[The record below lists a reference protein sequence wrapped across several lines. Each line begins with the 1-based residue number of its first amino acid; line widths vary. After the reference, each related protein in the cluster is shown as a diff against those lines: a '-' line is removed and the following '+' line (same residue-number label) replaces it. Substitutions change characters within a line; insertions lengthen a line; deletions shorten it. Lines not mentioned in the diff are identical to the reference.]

1 MQTTVWNQTVTHRWF
16 RKSSLTPSSLHWLH
30 CSFIVLKQSI
40 EHSINVHN
48 PLSPCKF
55 ILILQWLLFFLL
67 YLKWSINYSTESQ
80 NSSSLPDKQIPL
92 SSIPIKDN
100 IVGRGGGWVIK
111 SIHVPP
117 TDRVMSRHG
126 EFQYAPIFQDLHVH
140 VEFPIISRAD
150 SETIK
155 LLTCFQG
162 SLGHLLIVSLYLHQH
177 QLAFVRIYYWCF
189 NLSSISFTS
198 LRLQGTINKYRHQ
211 RGNMPWCA
219 IS

>member
-1 MQTTVWNQTVTHRWF
+1 MIVISFSAVPQMINQLFHRVSKQFLIAWQTN
-16 RKSSLTPSSLHWLH
+16 SIILHSNKRQYCW
-30 CSFIVLKQSI
+30 
-40 EHSINVHN
+40 E
-48 PLSPCKF
+48 
-55 ILILQWLLFFLL
+55 
-67 YLKWSINYSTESQ
+67 
-80 NSSSLPDKQIPL
+80 
-92 SSIPIKDN
+92 
-100 IVGRGGGWVIK
+100 GGGWVIK

>member
-1 MQTTVWNQTVTHRWF
+1 MYTIPSLLANLFSSFNDCFFFSAVPQMINQLFHRVSKQFLIAWQTN
-16 RKSSLTPSSLHWLH
+16 SIILHSNKRQYCW
-30 CSFIVLKQSI
+30 
-40 EHSINVHN
+40 E
-48 PLSPCKF
+48 
-55 ILILQWLLFFLL
+55 
-67 YLKWSINYSTESQ
+67 
-80 NSSSLPDKQIPL
+80 
-92 SSIPIKDN
+92 
-100 IVGRGGGWVIK
+100 GGGWVIK

-140 VEFPIISRAD
+140 VEFLIISRAD

-155 LLTCFQG
+155 LLTCFRG

-177 QLAFVRIYYWCF
+177 QLAFVRIHYWCF

>member
-1 MQTTVWNQTVTHRWF
+1 MYTIPSLLANLFSSFNDCYFFFCWMIKQLFHRVSKQFFIAWQTN
-16 RKSSLTPSSLHWLH
+16 SNILHSNKRQYCW
-30 CSFIVLKQSI
+30 
-40 EHSINVHN
+40 E
-48 PLSPCKF
+48 
-55 ILILQWLLFFLL
+55 
-67 YLKWSINYSTESQ
+67 
-80 NSSSLPDKQIPL
+80 
-92 SSIPIKDN
+92 
-100 IVGRGGGWVIK
+100 GGGGWVIK
-111 SIHVPP
+111 SIQVPP

-126 EFQYAPIFQDLHVH
+126 EFQCAPMFQDLHVH

-155 LLTCFQG
+155 LLTCFRG

-198 LRLQGTINKYRHQ
+198 LRLQGAINKYRHQ

>member
-1 MQTTVWNQTVTHRWF
+1 MWNQALTHHWF
-16 RKSSLTPSSLHWLH
+16 RKSSLTPSSLH
-30 CSFIVLKQSI
+30 CSFIALKQSI

-55 ILILQWLLFFLL
+55 ILILPWLFFFFLL

-80 NSSSLPDKQIPL
+80 NSSSLPGEQIPI
-92 SSIPIKDN
+92 SYSNK
-100 IVGRGGGWVIK
+100 RQYCWEGGGWVIK

-126 EFQYAPIFQDLHVH
+126 EIQYAPIFQDLHVH

-155 LLTCFQG
+155 LLTGFRG

>member
-1 MQTTVWNQTVTHRWF
+1 MYTIPSLLANLFSSFHDCFFFFCCTSNDQSIIPQSLKTV
-16 RKSSLTPSSLHWLH
+16 LH
-30 CSFIVLKQSI
+30 CLV
-40 EHSINVHN
+40 N
-48 PLSPCKF
+48 KF
-55 ILILQWLLFFLL
+55 Q
-67 YLKWSINYSTESQ
+67 Y
-80 NSSSLPDKQIPL
+80 P
-92 SSIPIKDN
+92 IPIKDN

-117 TDRVMSRHG
+117 TDPVMSRHG

-140 VEFPIISRAD
+140 VEFPIISRAN

>member
-1 MQTTVWNQTVTHRWF
+1 M
-16 RKSSLTPSSLHWLH
+16 
-30 CSFIVLKQSI
+30 
-40 EHSINVHN
+40 
-48 PLSPCKF
+48 
-55 ILILQWLLFFLL
+55 LFFLL

-80 NSSSLPDKQIPL
+80 NSSSLPGEQIPI

-100 IVGRGGGWVIK
+100 IVWGGGGVIK
-111 SIHVPP
+111 SIQVPP

-126 EFQYAPIFQDLHVH
+126 EFQCAPMFQDLHVH

-155 LLTCFQG
+155 LLTCFRG

-198 LRLQGTINKYRHQ
+198 LRLQGTINKQRHQ
-211 RGNMPWCA
+211 RGNMPWSV